1 MTITKTYGGRRGAA
15 GKNLARLALAAAASA
30 TLLGGLAAPSHA
42 AGPTV
47 SVVAGNDVHYVGS
60 DIQNDL
66 LVTSD
71 FTGAVF
77 IKERNFAGLTPGPG
91 CTATASQGIKC
102 VTPSGSPDIDF
113 IRLQMAGGSDE
124 VTVQTS
130 IRTNIEGGTGEY
142 DTYFGGST
150 STGTNVWFDGGP
162 GIHDRADY
170 LFSTSGVLVDIDNAA
185 DDGRLGRD
193 ADNITSTVEDLHG
206 SDHDDSLRGNFAN
219 NWIVG
224 HNGADALRGGTGNDE
239 IWAWETNLSGSEADK
254 PDLSCGKGI
263 DIIILDSVDP
273 STAEC
278 EDIRRVS

>member
-1 MTITKTYGGRRGAA
+1 MTITKTYGGRRRAA
-15 GKNLARLALAAAASA
+15 NNLARLALAAAASSA
-30 TLLGGLAAPSHA
+30 LLGGLAAPSHA

-91 CTATASQGIKC
+91 CSTTASQGIKC
-102 VTPSGSPDIDF
+102 VAPSGSPDIDF
-113 IRLQMAGGSDE
+113 IRLQTAGGSDE

-130 IRTNIEGGTGEY
+130 IRTNIEAGAGEY
-142 DTYFGGST
+142 DKYLGGTT

-170 LFSTSGVLVDIDNAA
+170 LFSTTGVLVDIDNAA

-206 SDHDDSLRGNFAN
+206 SEYDDSLRGNFAS
-219 NWIVG
+219 NWING
-224 HNGADALRGGTGNDE
+224 RNGADALRGGEGNDE
-239 IWAWETNLSGSEADK
+239 IWAWETNPTGSEADK

-263 DIIILDSVDP
+263 DVIILDHVDP
-273 STAEC
+273 GTAEC
-278 EDIRRVS
+278 ENIRRVS